1 MNRILNKPRIK
12 LFLVLLAIT
21 VVIAA
26 IAGFAVNMI
35 FGKSQ
40 EEKQI
45 NSFMPN
51 ELTLGTSFTLDEVV
65 EYMNYEPLWIKSDGI
80 DVQLFAEKTSN
91 NELVLEETDEL
102 ITYSAS
108 DRTFTINGVGSG
120 EIRIFSN
127 IDKTVYI
134 KLPYETKFQSANTE
148 SILRENFPAFFNDN
162 IVTSSEFN
170 SIKEIKLPTANE
182 VNLIDFASCSGLER
196 VILSTSKDI
205 APIQGLATLA
215 SNVQFLVYGDFYY
228 EYLKDD
234 AWATYYERIFPIVNL
249 EENKTTLVFEFNGG
263 SMIKAGKGE
272 THYFESVI
280 TGNTLNLSEYSISK
294 NGYTFLGWYLSSD
307 KGNTFTTK
315 ITGDYI
321 FDSNTKLYANWVV
334 NEYDVCYNDNFVT
347 ELPDMQHATFEQ
359 QFNISEFIPV
369 RTGYTFLGWAT
380 EENSNVVTYLP
391 GASVQKLSNIDKDVV
406 NLYGVWAANNY
417 SIKYHANGGSNAP
430 AIQENLAYGEDV
442 QLSTKEPGRTG
453 YAFLGWS
460 TNQNATDY
468 EFKAGATVKNLVSDA
483 EGVVTLYAVWAANN
497 YSIIYDANNGSNAP
511 VAQENL
517 NYGETITLTTDEPQ
531 RVGYVFLGWA
541 LNASA
546 VEPSYLPGASVKNL
560 VSTSGG
566 EVTLYAVWEL
576 ATFYLKYD
584 ANGGEGSPNDDVLT
598 YKTPGSVA
606 TVTPT
611 RTGYTFSGWS
621 VVKDGELTYSPGA
634 LLDEA
639 AVNSL
644 YSNGATLYAVW
655 SVNYIKVSISTSNA
669 SVSGE
674 VSGKYYPD
682 GSVAL
687 VNGGEYAYGSTITV
701 YVSYSES
708 ENRKCTVDGVS
719 ISSGYTFTMPASNVS
734 ISASSEASCVAAGT
748 LVTLADG
755 SQKKVEDL
763 LSTDLLLVFDHT
775 SGTYESAPILF
786 IENDGWKD
794 YVVIN
799 LVFSNGQTTK
809 VIDEHAFFDLT
820 LNKYVYID
828 ATNYAEFIG
837 HKFAVYSSANTE
849 ITNVVLE
856 NAYVQV
862 EYTGCYSLITAYHMN
877 YFVDGLFSMPG
888 GISGLFNIFEYDETM
903 AYDSE
908 KMQSD
913 IEKYGLYTYE
923 DFEEYVPYE
932 VFEYM
937 FPAKY
942 FKVAVGK
949 GMITYEEILR
959 LIDYYLVKHGFI

>member
-51 ELTLGTSFTLDEVV
+51 ELILGTSFTLDEVV

-108 DRTFTINGVGSG
+108 DRTFKINGVGSG

-162 IVTSSEFN
+162 IVTNSEFN
-170 SIKEIKLPTANE
+170 SIKEIRLPTANE

-205 APIQGLATLA
+205 AHVQGLATLA
-215 SNVQFLVYGDFYY
+215 SNVQFLVYEDFYY

-234 AWATYYERIFPIVNL
+234 AWATYYERIFPIINL

-359 QFNISEFIPV
+359 QFNISDFIPV

-442 QLSTKEPGRTG
+442 QLSTKEPARTG

-546 VEPSYLPGASVKNL
+546 VEPTYLPGASVKNL

-606 TVTPT
+606 TVTPS
-611 RTGYTFSGWS
+611 RTGYTFKGWS
-621 VVKDGELTYSPGA
+621 IVKDGELTYSPGA

-655 SVNYIKVSISTSNA
+655 EVNYYTITVNSTGEKGG
-669 SVSGE
+669 SVSGIT
-674 VSGKYYPD
+674 
-682 GSVAL
+682 
-687 VNGGEYAYGSTITV
+687 NGGSYAYGTPLTITASYSGDESKYMQFNGTTVSNTYSFNMPAYNVTITV
-701 YVSYSES
+701 HSDQSDCIAS
-708 ENRKCTVDGVS
+708 GSMITLSDG
-719 ISSGYTFTMPASNVS
+719 T
-734 ISASSEASCVAAGT
+734 
-748 LVTLADG
+748 
-755 SQKKVEDL
+755 QKKVEDL
-763 LSTDLLLVFDHT
+763 LETDELLVFDHET
-775 SGTYESAPILF
+775 GNYTSAPILF
-786 IENDGWKD
+786 IERDGWKD
-794 YVVIN
+794 YTVIN
-799 LVFSNGQTTK
+799 LVFSNGQITK

>member
-65 EYMNYEPLWIKSDGI
+65 EYMNYEPLWIKSDEI

-888 GISGLFNIFEYDETM
+888 GIRFVYI
-903 AYDSE
+903 
-908 KMQSD
+908 
-913 IEKYGLYTYE
+913 
-923 DFEEYVPYE
+923 
-932 VFEYM
+932 
-937 FPAKY
+937 
-942 FKVAVGK
+942 
-949 GMITYEEILR
+949 
-959 LIDYYLVKHGFI
+959 